1 MADYAREGQEIF
13 PITGKLSLLAEWLEQ
28 SLLQDDVVVMVS
40 GDPGYYSL
48 LPWLK
53 KRFEGNKIEVIPGI
67 SSVQASFAL
76 LREPWQDAKW
86 LSFHGRKPR
95 DEDLV
100 YEKGRKLAF
109 LTDHDQNPSYIANYL
124 IKQGWP
130 EDTRAAACEHISYE
144 NQQVRESTLK
154 DLTLLEGFGESVMV
168 VIG

>member
-1 MADYAREGQEIF
+1 M
-13 PITGKLSLLAEWLEQ
+13 
-28 SLLQDDVVVMVS
+28 
-40 GDPGYYSL
+40 
-48 LPWLK
+48 
-53 KRFEGNKIEVIPGI
+53 
-67 SSVQASFAL
+67 
-76 LREPWQDAKW
+76 REPWQDAHW

-130 EDTRAAACEHISYE
+130 QDTRAAACEHISYE